1 MLRISPTIA
10 KLEERVNRKLDRLKD
25 KGGKKLK
32 RYALLI
38 AVGWYVYGML
48 INSIILGTASTFPKP
63 GAEPV
68 ETIWIWNPIRNL
80 LAIFTPAG
88 IGVTFFCVLMICL
101 ITKKGYNWFSGY
113 KFERDRRGF
122 DILPDGTHG
131 TGGWMKRAEMGQILD
146 IGKAADLDGTILGK
160 IKETPEDDDKYSE
173 YVALKKNNHLNEH
186 IIVFGASGAGKS
198 RGFAK
203 PFVLQTIKRR
213 ESLILVDPKGEFFE
227 STSQFAREQ
236 GAVVRAFN
244 LLDMENSDGFNCLDG
259 IADDKSL
266 VQTIAEVIIKNT
278 SNANERQ
285 DFWEK
290 AEMNLLM
297 ALLHYVQGQRT
308 DNGGDLRPIDERA
321 LGDIYKLLSTESFAQ
336 LEDHFAQLPKSHPAQ
351 APYGIF
357 KLANRQIWGN
367 IAIGL
372 GNRLGVFQ
380 NELVDKITRYN
391 NIDLE
396 LPGKRFCV
404 YYCIISDQDSSL
416 EFLSSM
422 FFSLLFS
429 RLSNYA
435 RRSGVNGRLPVKVN
449 MCLDEFCNI
458 GKILDF
464 KKVISTVRS
473 RGINC
478 QIIVQS
484 AAQLSDR
491 YENKEWE
498 EIISNC
504 DTQLFLGVNDQMTAK
519 YISDK
524 CGMVTIRT
532 TTSQIPM
539 QPLFSPIYNTTKP
552 YSQGRSNAQRPL
564 MYPDELLRL
573 DNAQEII
580 LLRGQKPMQL
590 YKIIPDELPSFKD
603 LKTVRVTDY
612 IPAWREVE
620 AQKTKHAPKAGKAP
634 EQPKPVS
641 FSTQFGD
648 QPRFFDDAPDARFAA
663 DPPPKDTSQEK
674 PKEEASE
681 KSEAAA
687 VLFRYSFEEVNPNSI
702 PQDAERSG

>member
-1 MLRISPTIA
+1 MLG
-10 KLEERVNRKLDRLKD
+10 L
-25 KGGKKLK
+25 
-32 RYALLI
+32 YF
-38 AVGWYVYGML
+38 YGML
-48 INSIILGTASTFPKP
+48 INSIILGVATTFPKQ
-63 GAEPV
+63 GAPPV
-68 ETIWIWNPIRNL
+68 QSIWVWNPFRNL
-80 LAIFTPAG
+80 LAIFTPTG
-88 IGVTFFCVLMICL
+88 LGVTFFCVLMICL
-101 ITKKGYNWFSGY
+101 ITKKGYSWFSGY
-113 KFERDRRGF
+113 KFERDPRGF

-131 TGGWMKRAEMGQILD
+131 TAGWMKCTDMRKILD
-146 IGKAADLDGTILGK
+146 LGKAADLSGTILGK
-160 IKETPEDDDKYSE
+160 LKEADDEDDKYAE
-173 YVALKKNNHLNEH
+173 YISLKEDNHLNDH

-198 RGFAK
+198 RGFVK
-203 PFVLQTIKRR
+203 PFILQAIKRR

-227 STSQFAREQ
+227 STSQYAREQ
-236 GAVVRAFN
+236 GAVVRSLN
-244 LLDMENSDGFNCLDG
+244 LLDMENSDAFNCLDG
-259 IADDKSL
+259 ISEDKSL

-278 SNANERQ
+278 SNQSERQ

-297 ALLHYVQGQRT
+297 ALLHYVQSRRK
-308 DNGGDLRPIDERA
+308 NGSGELLPIDQRA
-321 LGDIYKLLSTESFAQ
+321 LGDIYNMLSSESFSE
-336 LEDHFAQLPKSHPAQ
+336 LENRFAQLPKNHPAQ

-391 NIDLE
+391 DIDLE
-396 LPGKRFCV
+396 LPGKQFCV

-435 RRSGVNGRLPVKVN
+435 RRHGTNGRLPVKVN

-464 KKVISTVRS
+464 KKAISTVRS

-478 QIIVQS
+478 QIIIQS

-498 EIISNC
+498 EIIGNC
-504 DTQLFLGVNDQMTAK
+504 DTQVFLGVNDEMTAK
-519 YISDK
+519 YISGK

-539 QPLFSPIYNTTKP
+539 LPLFSPVYNSTKP
-552 YSQGRSNAQRPL
+552 YSQSRTNTQRPL
-564 MYPDELLRL
+564 MLPDELLRL
-573 DNAQEII
+573 DNKKEII
-580 LLRGQKPMQL
+580 LFRGQCPLQL
-590 YKIIPDELPSFKD
+590 YKIIPDELPGFSA

-612 IPAWREVE
+612 IPAWHEIEQSKSAEKQPAAKQATHENPVFSIPLGTQQSLFNE
-620 AQKTKHAPKAGKAP
+620 A
-634 EQPKPVS
+634 
-641 FSTQFGD
+641 D
-648 QPRFFDDAPDARFAA
+648 MDARFTAEQA
-663 DPPPKDTSQEK
+663 PAHEPPELSQPTDPDSANTHMQEMPPIIGNMQRYTYSQVSA
-674 PKEEASE
+674 EEII
-681 KSEAAA
+681 
-687 VLFRYSFEEVNPNSI
+687 NNSSRG
-702 PQDAERSG
+702 Q